1 MKSHL
6 KGEWILISKVNFKGE
21 WVRRGEDEDWR
32 GSAWLPARLCGSEYE
47 GEECRSMKVYEMKEY
62 GSKYEGEE
70 RREGEI
76 QHDGR
81 IFGQT
86 SPHLTNLRQHNL
98 SKNNPNTG
106 RTHPLYAR
114 IYWLDLTN
122 LLPIITQ

>member
-1 MKSHL
+1 MNS
-6 KGEWILISKVNFKGE
+6 LISKVNE
-21 WVRRGEDEDWR
+21 LDEEKMKTEEALHDF
-32 GSAWLPARLCGSEYE
+32 LPVSVV
-47 GEECRSMKVYEMKEY
+47 RSMKVKSAEVWRCLKEY

>member
-1 MKSHL
+1 MKVYEM
-6 KGEWILISKVNFKGE
+6 KEY
-21 WVRRGEDEDWR
+21 
-32 GSAWLPARLCGSEYE
+32 GSEYE
-47 GEECRSMKVYEMKEY
+47 GGECRSMKVYEMKEY